1 MLKLLFR
8 LKRVIDWLRNYLTE
22 ADIQQLFIHL
32 AMVLLLFYIASKLT
46 GFMSVIGMGGSLL
59 YGGYLLWTKYLKSV
73 FEKIE
78 IEQKNAE

>member
-8 LKRVIDWLRNYLTE
+8 LKGVIDWLRNYLTE

-32 AMVLLLFYIASKLT
+32 AMVLLLFYIASQLT

-59 YGGYLLWTKYLKSV
+59 YGCYLLWTKYLKSV

-78 IEQKNAE
+78 KEQKNAE

>member
-8 LKRVIDWLRNYLTE
+8 LKGVIDWLRNYLTE
-22 ADIQQLFIHL
+22 ADIQQLFI
-32 AMVLLLFYIASKLT
+32 LFYIASQLT

-59 YGGYLLWTKYLKSV
+59 YGCYLLWTKYLKSV

-78 IEQKNAE
+78 KEQKNAE